1 MEPSNFADIY
11 MEIAEVIG
19 PETAIEI
26 HRLFKGQQIIFPQR
40 LYKKEYVYIYI
51 RKNYDRTNVK
61 ELAQKF
67 DYSDRRIRQ
76 ILKTK

>member
-11 MEIAEVIG
+11 MEIAEVIS
-19 PETAIEI
+19 PETAIAM
-26 HRLFKGQQIIFPQR
+26 HQLFKGQQIIFPQR
-40 LYKKEYVYIYI
+40 LYKKEYVYNYI
-51 RKNYDRTNVK
+51 RKNYNGTNVK

-76 ILKTK
+76 ILKMK

>member
-1 MEPSNFADIY
+1 MEPGNFADIY

-40 LYKKEYVYIYI
+40 LYKKEYVYSYI
-51 RKNYDRTNVK
+51 RKNYDGTNVK